1 MKNLRFLLLTAVIYC
16 FSLSVLAEVEETET
30 FNLHLMTEIENPW
43 EANQSLNGVSIVRND
58 KYGKYVV
65 TMSFATGDGSNA
77 PEYKLNAAG
86 SASSIGT
93 YYAVWI
99 YNGNT
104 LTITSTK
111 DYAITKVA
119 FTFSA
124 ASTAA
129 REGKLGYEFSPSG
142 TSYGWVDGTGDVWKG
157 YAQELVLKNTHPKT
171 AHYEI
176 RSIKVT
182 LTPLTV
188 FNEGDNNTIEASEGV
203 HVKLNRTLSSS
214 NWNTFCVPFNIE
226 DITEYGQVLEY
237 TGFDTENNCYLFGA
251 ASSIAA
257 GKPYLVKPAEDI
269 VNPIYYGVNITNTDP
284 TTTKVTYNTD
294 YSFVG
299 NYNPTALATDGS
311 ERFLGS
317 GNKIY
322 KPSSTS
328 SNIKGFRAYFQMPVG
343 APAARAMILDEGG
356 ETTWINFAEIDCAP
370 KTMQQVYNLQGMLV
384 GNTLEGLPTGLYI
397 VNGKKHLVK

>member
-1 MKNLRFLLLTAVIYC
+1 MKNLRFLLLMAVIYC
-16 FSLSVLAEVEETET
+16 FSLSVLAEDEKTET
-30 FNLHLMTEIENPW
+30 FNLHLMIGIENGW
-43 EANQSLNGVSIVRND
+43 EANQSLNGESIVRNTN
-58 KYGKYVV
+58 GV
-65 TMSFATGDGSNA
+65 TMSFATGDGSKA
-77 PEYKLNAAG
+77 PEYKLNEAG
-86 SASSIGT
+86 SPETIGT
-93 YYAVWI
+93 YYVVWI

-124 ASTAA
+124 ASRAA
-129 REGKLGYEFSPSG
+129 RDGKLGYEFSPSG
-142 TSYGWVDGTGDVWKG
+142 TSYSYVDKTGDVWVG
-157 YAQELVLKNTHPKT
+157 YAQKLVLKNT
-171 AHYEI
+171 AAQNYEI
-176 RSIKVT
+176 RRIVVT

-188 FNEGDNNTIEASEGV
+188 FNEGEKNTIEASEGV
-203 HVKLNRTLSSS
+203 QHVKLTRTLSSS

-226 DITEYGQVLEY
+226 DITKYGQVLEY
-237 TGFDTENNCYLFGA
+237 TSFDTENNCYRFGA
-251 ASSIAA
+251 ASSIVA

-269 VNPIYYGVNITNTDP
+269 VNPIYLGVKITNTDP
-284 TTTKVTYNTD
+284 TTTMVTYNTD

-299 NYNPTALATDGS
+299 NYNPTELDINGS

-322 KPSSTS
+322 KPSTS
-328 SNIKGFRAYFQMPVG
+328 GRIIKGFRAYFQMP
-343 APAARAMILDEGG
+343 ADATARAMILDEGG